1 MKKIPKYSHLPFN
14 RKLLEDE
21 SFIFECHPG
30 MDCFTRCCRDADMY
44 LYPYD
49 IIRLKSRLAL
59 SSEQFLEQHTTI
71 AFRDNPY
78 FPSVM
83 LQMSDREDK
92 ACPFLSSAG
101 CGVYEDRPFS
111 CRAYPLERA
120 VARVA
125 DEKRPKEMYFL
136 VRHSHCDGHQEIR
149 RWTVAQWLDDQK
161 IKDYNEI
168 NDRWVEIDT
177 LFRQNPWKAEK
188 LESPKLKMAFMA
200 CFNIDRLRTFI
211 TQSSF
216 FARFEV
222 EPGKIDR
229 LMASD
234 TDLLKFGF
242 DWIEFSLT
250 GKGLLKIKAQKKSP
264 KKRVSS

>member
-1 MKKIPKYSHLPFN
+1 MKKELQDSHLPAN
-14 RKLLEDE
+14 RRQLENE

-30 MDCFTRCCRDADMY
+30 TDCFTRCCRDADMY

-59 SSEQFLEQHTTI
+59 SSEQFLERHTTM

-83 LQMSDREDK
+83 LKMSDTEDK
-92 ACPFLSSAG
+92 ACPFLAAEG
-101 CGVYEDRPFS
+101 CRVYEDRPFS

-125 DEKRPKEMYFL
+125 DDSRPKEMYFL
-136 VRHSHCDGHQEIR
+136 VRHSHCNGHRETR
-149 RWTVAQWLDDQK
+149 KWTVAEWLDNQK
-161 IKDYNEI
+161 IIEYNEI
-168 NDRWVEIDT
+168 NNRWVEIDT
-177 LFRQNPWKAEK
+177 LFRQNPWGAKG

-211 TQSSF
+211 IQSSF
-216 FARFEV
+216 LERFDVKTE
-222 EPGKIDR
+222 KINS
-229 LMASD
+229 LMDSD

-242 DWIEFSLT
+242 DWIEYFLT
-250 GKGLLKIKAQKKSP
+250 GKGPLKIKS
-264 KKRVSS
+264 

>member
-1 MKKIPKYSHLPFN
+1 MKKELRDSQLPAN
-14 RKLLEDE
+14 RKLLENE

-30 MDCFTRCCRDADMY
+30 TDCFTRCCRDADMY

-59 SSEQFLEQHTTI
+59 SSEQFLERHTTM

-83 LQMSDREDK
+83 LKMSDTEDK
-92 ACPFLSSAG
+92 ACPFLAAEG
-101 CGVYEDRPFS
+101 CRVYEDRPFS

-125 DEKRPKEMYFL
+125 DDSRPKEMYFI
-136 VRHSHCDGHQEIR
+136 VRHSHCSGHRETR
-149 RWTVAQWLDDQK
+149 KWTVAEWLDNQE
-161 IKDYNEI
+161 IIEYNEI
-168 NDRWVEIDT
+168 NDRWVGIDT
-177 LFRQNPWKAEK
+177 IFRQNPWGAKG

-211 TQSSF
+211 IQSSF
-216 FARFEV
+216 LERFDV
-222 EPGKIDR
+222 KTDKINR
-229 LMASD
+229 LMDSD
-234 TDLLKFGF
+234 MDLLKFGF
-242 DWIEFSLT
+242 DWIEFFLT
-250 GKGLLKIKAQKKSP
+250 GKGPLKKKS
-264 KKRVSS
+264 